1 MKRFILEKS
10 GEEFYTSHSGLAL
23 VGACINRFT
32 DFKKRINDVSPR
44 SGGIS
49 HADIARSYLGLLCL
63 GKSDYDAITDRRE
76 DRYFQTSLGLSVVPS
91 AETLRQRFDAEADL
105 FRIVTNYCAV
115 DFVNR
120 ASGLVTSLGNG
131 YVPLDVDV
139 FPMDNSDT
147 KKEGVSRTYHGYDGY
162 APIAAYLGLEGW
174 CLEVELREGKQHS
187 QDEFIPFLLRVLSS
201 ARRLTQA
208 PILVRLDGAHDA
220 LDTRAEL
227 AGHAGVD
234 YVLKWNPRRQDEA
247 AWLSRAAKEGREL
260 SAREGKRV
268 WLFSEMVP
276 QKKDGENYTFRRVVR
291 VTQRTIDKRG
301 QCLLSPEI
309 TLEGWWT
316 SLSADAFSDE
326 EVIGLYQGHG
336 TSEQFHS
343 EFKTDLDIERLPSGK
358 FATNALVLSM
368 AAFAYN
374 ILRFIGQLGLL
385 GDRTPV
391 RHAAKRRR
399 IKTVI
404 QELIYLAARM
414 IESGRRL
421 KLRFSRHCPAFEAFG
436 KVYGTLFA
444 KPAYG

>member
-208 PILVRLDGAHDA
+208 PILVRLDVAHDA

>member
-1 MKRFILEKS
+1 
-10 GEEFYTSHSGLAL
+10 
-23 VGACINRFT
+23 
-32 DFKKRINDVSPR
+32 
-44 SGGIS
+44 
-49 HADIARSYLGLLCL
+49 
-63 GKSDYDAITDRRE
+63 
-76 DRYFQTSLGLSVVPS
+76 
-91 AETLRQRFDAEADL
+91 
-105 FRIVTNYCAV
+105 
-115 DFVNR
+115 
-120 ASGLVTSLGNG
+120 
-131 YVPLDVDV
+131 
-139 FPMDNSDT
+139 
-147 KKEGVSRTYHGYDGY
+147 
-162 APIAAYLGLEGW
+162 
-174 CLEVELREGKQHS
+174 
-187 QDEFIPFLLRVLSS
+187 
-201 ARRLTQA
+201 
-208 PILVRLDGAHDA
+208 VRLDSAHDA

-234 YVLKWNPRRQDEA
+234 YVLKWNPRRQDET
-247 AWLSRAAKEGREL
+247 AWLSRATQEGREL
-260 SAREGKRV
+260 PAREGKRV
-268 WLFSEMVP
+268 WLWSETVP
-276 QKKDGENYTFRRVVR
+276 QKKDGEDYTFRRVVR
-291 VTQRTIDKRG
+291 VTQRMIDKRG

-326 EVIGLYQGHG
+326 QVIGLYQGHG
-336 TSEQFHS
+336 ASEQFHS

>member
-1 MKRFILEKS
+1 
-10 GEEFYTSHSGLAL
+10 T
-23 VGACINRFT
+23 
-32 DFKKRINDVSPR
+32 
-44 SGGIS
+44 
-49 HADIARSYLGLLCL
+49 
-63 GKSDYDAITDRRE
+63 
-76 DRYFQTSLGLSVVPS
+76 
-91 AETLRQRFDAEADL
+91 
-105 FRIVTNYCAV
+105 
-115 DFVNR
+115 
-120 ASGLVTSLGNG
+120 
-131 YVPLDVDV
+131 
-139 FPMDNSDT
+139 
-147 KKEGVSRTYHGYDGY
+147 DGY
-162 APIAAYLGLEGW
+162 APIAAYLGREGW
-174 CLEVELREGKQHS
+174 CLELELREGKQHS
-187 QDEFIPFLLRVLSS
+187 QENFIPFLSRVLHS
-201 ARRLTQA
+201 ARRLTQD
-208 PILVRLDGAHDA
+208 PVLVRLDSAHDA

-260 SAREGKRV
+260 PAREGKRV
-268 WLFSEMVP
+268 WLWSETVP
-276 QKKDGENYTFRRVVR
+276 QQKDGKHFTFRRVVR
-291 VTQRTIDKRG
+291 VTERKIDKHG

-309 TLEGWWT
+309 ALEGWWT
-316 SLSADAFSDE
+316 SLSSDAVSDE
-326 EVIGLYQGHG
+326 QVIELYQGHG

-385 GDRTPV
+385 GERTPV

-414 IESGRRL
+414 IDSGRRL
-421 KLRFSRHCPAFEAFG
+421 RLRFSRHCPAFDAFK

>member
-120 ASGLVTSLGNG
+120 ARGLVTSLGNG